1 MRARNLSG
9 GVVHPARR
17 VIAMDGAI
25 EDTICA
31 VATPAGE
38 GGIGIVRISGR
49 DALCVAGQIVRLRS
63 NQPLDG
69 VASHSLH
76 LADIVFPK
84 QSGHL
89 GDFGSNRPN
98 RAGELIDE
106 GLVVFMKGPRSYT
119 SEDSV
124 EIHCH
129 GGSVV
134 LDLVCQACLGAGA
147 RLAQPGEFTKRAFLN
162 GRLDLSQAEAVLDT
176 IRSKSDAA
184 LKLAQRHLR
193 GELGRHVDRLRA
205 TLVGLLAQVEAGID
219 FTEEDISFVGRDELA
234 TSLKDTR
241 RAIRVMLDAAEHG
254 RRLQEGARVV
264 IAGRPN
270 VGKSSLL
277 NSFLGEERAIVTEI
291 PGTTRD
297 VLEGSVVW
305 NGMMMTLV
313 DTAGL
318 RETGDVVE
326 QEGMRRTRSAL
337 EQGDLVLHVVDA
349 AELERCPGEDT
360 GPLPGSQRCITVINK
375 SDLVSTDRIMDLV
388 HMMKAR
394 TDGTVIPISVR
405 ARAGLEA
412 LRASMQSQL
421 AHRTLEPTEPV
432 TITKTRHRD
441 ALERAEASLAE
452 ALNSIDNGAGPE
464 FIAMDLRDAADALG
478 EVTGVITSDDIL
490 HRIFSEFC
498 IGK

>member
-1 MRARNLSG
+1 
-9 GVVHPARR
+9 
-17 VIAMDGAI
+17 MDGAI

-38 GGIGIVRISGR
+38 GGIGIVRLSGR
-49 DALCVAGQIVRLRS
+49 HALSIAGQIVRLRS

-69 VASHSLH
+69 VASHTLH
-76 LADIVFPK
+76 LADIF
-84 QSGHL
+84 L
-89 GDFGSNRPN
+89 PN
-98 RAGELIDE
+98 RSCDLDDSGPNGLRSAGEIIDE
-106 GLVVFMKGPRSYT
+106 GLVVYMKGPRSFT

-124 EIHCH
+124 EIQCH

-134 LDLVCQACLGAGA
+134 LGLVCQACLVAGA

-176 IRSKSDAA
+176 IRSKSEAS

-205 TLVGLLAQVEAGID
+205 ILVGLLAQVEAGID
-219 FTEEDISFVGRDELA
+219 FSEEDISFVGQAELA
-234 TSLKDTR
+234 ASLQDTR
-241 RAIRVMLDAAEHG
+241 RAIRVMLDAAEQG
-254 RRLQEGARVV
+254 RRLREGARVV

-277 NSFLGEERAIVTEI
+277 NHFLGEDRAIVTEI

-305 NGMMMTLV
+305 NGVMMTLV

-318 RETGDVVE
+318 RETTDIVE
-326 QEGMRRTRSAL
+326 LEGMRRTRSAL

-349 AELERCPGEDT
+349 AELDGFAAEEAVPIQE
-360 GPLPGSQRCITVINK
+360 SQRRITVINK
-375 SDLVSTDRIMDLV
+375 SDLLSTDRIMPLV
-388 HMMKAR
+388 NRMKAH
-394 TDGTVIPISVR
+394 TGGTVIAISVR
-405 ARAGLEA
+405 TAEGLEA
-412 LRASMQSQL
+412 LRSLIQL
-421 AHRTLEPTEPV
+421 HLAQRTLEPAESV
-432 TITKTRHRD
+432 AITKVRHRD
-441 ALERAEASLAE
+441 VLERAEASLAE
-452 ALNSIDNGAGPE
+452 ALNSVRNGAEPE
-464 FIAMDLRDAADALG
+464 FVAIDLRGAADALG
-478 EVTGVITSDDIL
+478 ELTGVITSDEIL
-490 HRIFSEFC
+490 HQIFSEFC

>member
-1 MRARNLSG
+1 MRARDVLVG
-9 GVVHPARR
+9 AGRQARR

-38 GGIGIVRISGR
+38 GGIGIVRLSGR
-49 DALCVAGQIVRLRS
+49 HALSIAGQIVRLRS
-63 NQPLDG
+63 NRPLDG
-69 VASHSLH
+69 VASHTLH
-76 LADIVFPK
+76 LADIFLPCR
-84 QSGHL
+84 SFRI
-89 GDFGSNRPN
+89 DDSSSNPLLSE
-98 RAGELIDE
+98 GEIIDE
-106 GLVVFMKGPRSYT
+106 GLVVYMRGPRSFT

-134 LDLVCQACLGAGA
+134 LGLVCQACLVAGA

-176 IRSKSDAA
+176 IRSKSEAA

-193 GELGRHVDRLRA
+193 GELGRHVEHLRA
-205 TLVGLLAQVEAGID
+205 RLVGLLAQIEAGID
-219 FTEEDISFVGRDELA
+219 FSDEDISFIGQAEMVA
-234 TSLKDTR
+234 SLEDTR
-241 RAIRVMLDAAEHG
+241 RAIRVMLDTAEHG
-254 RRLQEGARVV
+254 RRLREGARVV

-277 NSFLGEERAIVTEI
+277 NRLLGEDRAIVTEI

-318 RETGDVVE
+318 RESADVVE
-326 QEGMRRTRSAL
+326 VEGMRRTRLAL

-349 AELERCPGEDT
+349 AELEGYAAEKSV
-360 GPLPGSQRCITVINK
+360 PLLGNQQCITVINK
-375 SDLVSTDRIMDLV
+375 SDLVRSDRIMHLV
-388 HMMKAR
+388 NMVKGH
-394 TDGTVIPISVR
+394 TGGTVIAISVR
-405 ARAGLEA
+405 TESGLEA
-412 LRASMQSQL
+412 LRRSIQL
-421 AHRTLEPTEPV
+421 HLVQRTLEPTESV
-432 TITKTRHRD
+432 VIMNVRHRD
-441 ALERAEASLAE
+441 ALERAEVSLAE
-452 ALNSIDNGAGPE
+452 ALDSVRNGAAPE
-464 FIAMDLRDAADALG
+464 FVAMDLRGAADALG

>member
-1 MRARNLSG
+1 
-9 GVVHPARR
+9 
-17 VIAMDGAI
+17 MDGAI

-38 GGIGIVRISGR
+38 GGIGIVRISGQH
-49 DALCVAGQIVRLRS
+49 ALAVAGKIVRLRS

-69 VASHSLH
+69 VASHTLH
-76 LADIVFPK
+76 LADIVLPHESFLRDE
-84 QSGHL
+84 SA
-89 GDFGSNRPN
+89 SNKVQFM
-98 RAGELIDE
+98 GEIIDE
-106 GLVVFMKGPRSYT
+106 GLVVYMKGPRSFT

-134 LDLVCQACLGAGA
+134 VGLVCQACLVAGA

-176 IRSKSDAA
+176 IRSKSEGA
-184 LKLAQRHLR
+184 LKLAQRQLR
-193 GELGRHVDRLRA
+193 GELGRHVERLR
-205 TLVGLLAQVEAGID
+205 TVLVGLLAQVEAGID
-219 FTEEDISFVGRDELA
+219 FSDEDIAFVDRDELTA
-234 TSLKDTR
+234 SLIETR

-254 RRLQEGARVV
+254 RRLREGARVV

-270 VGKSSLL
+270 AGKSSLL
-277 NSFLGEERAIVTEI
+277 NCLLGEDRAIVAEA

-305 NGMMMTLV
+305 NGVMLTLV

-318 RETGDVVE
+318 RETGDIVE
-326 QEGMRRTRSAL
+326 LEGMKRTRSAL
-337 EQGDLVLHVVDA
+337 DQGDLVLHVLDA
-349 AELERCPGEDT
+349 ADQKGECVSEEAV
-360 GPLPGSQRCITVINK
+360 PIPSNRSCITVINK
-375 SDLVSTDRIMDLV
+375 SDLVSTDRMIYLV
-388 HMMKAR
+388 NMMKER
-394 TDGTVIPISVR
+394 TGGTVVPISVR
-405 ARAGLEA
+405 REVGLET
-412 LRASMQSQL
+412 LRAAIQWHL
-421 AHRTLEPTEPV
+421 AYRTLEPTESV
-432 TITKTRHRD
+432 AITRMRHRD

-452 ALNSIDNGAGPE
+452 ALVSVDNGAGPE
-464 FIAMDLRDAADALG
+464 FVAMDLRGAADALG

-490 HRIFSEFC
+490 HRVFSEFC

>member
-1 MRARNLSG
+1 
-9 GVVHPARR
+9 
-17 VIAMDGAI
+17 MDGAI

-49 DALCVAGQIVRLRS
+49 HALSVAGQIVRLRS
-63 NQPLDG
+63 NQPLDV
-69 VASHSLH
+69 VASHTLH
-76 LADIVFPK
+76 LADILLPSRSLLRDD
-84 QSGHL
+84 SG
-89 GDFGSNRPN
+89 PN
-98 RAGELIDE
+98 RVLSVGEIIDE
-106 GLVVFMKGPRSYT
+106 GLVVFMKGPRSFT

-134 LDLVCQACLGAGA
+134 LGLVCQACLVAGA

-176 IRSKSDAA
+176 IQSKSEAA

-193 GELGRHVDRLRA
+193 GELRRHVDRLREI
-205 TLVGLLAQVEAGID
+205 LVGLLAQVEAGID
-219 FTEEDISFVGRDELA
+219 FSEEDISFVGQAELVG
-234 TSLKDTR
+234 SLQETR
-241 RAIRVMLDAAEHG
+241 RAIRDMLDTAEQG
-254 RRLQEGARVV
+254 KRLREGVRVV

-277 NSFLGEERAIVTEI
+277 NRFLGEDRAIVTEI

-305 NGMMMTLV
+305 NGVMLTLV

-318 RETGDVVE
+318 RETADVVE
-326 QEGMRRTRSAL
+326 LEGMRRTKSAL
-337 EQGDLVLHVVDA
+337 EQGDVVLHVVDA
-349 AELERCPGEDT
+349 VELEGHAPEEAV
-360 GPLPGSQRCITVINK
+360 PLPGNQRCITVINK
-375 SDLVSTDRIMDLV
+375 SDLVSTDRIMHLLTT
-388 HMMKAR
+388 MKAR
-394 TDGTVIPISVR
+394 TGSTVIAVS
-405 ARAGLEA
+405 ARTGAGLDS
-412 LRASMQSQL
+412 LRASIQMHL
-421 AHRTLEPTEPV
+421 AHRTLEPAESV
-432 TITKTRHRD
+432 AIANVRHRD
-441 ALERAEASLAE
+441 ALERAETSLAE
-452 ALNSIDNGAGPE
+452 ALDSVRNGAGPE
-464 FIAMDLRDAADALG
+464 FVAMDLRGAADALG

>member
-1 MRARNLSG
+1 
-9 GVVHPARR
+9 
-17 VIAMDGAI
+17 MDGAI

-49 DALCVAGQIVRLRS
+49 HALPIAGQIVRLRS
-63 NQPLDG
+63 NQPLNE
-69 VASHSLH
+69 VASHTLH
-76 LADIVFPK
+76 LADIVLPSRSFL
-84 QSGHL
+84 L
-89 GDFGSNRPN
+89 GDSGPN
-98 RAGELIDE
+98 RFQSAGEIIDE
-106 GLVVFMKGPRSYT
+106 GLVVFMKGPRSFT

-134 LDLVCQACLGAGA
+134 LGLVCQACLVAGA

-176 IRSKSDAA
+176 IRSKSEAA

-205 TLVGLLAQVEAGID
+205 ILVGLLAQVEAGID
-219 FTEEDISFVGRDELA
+219 FSEEEISFVGQAELA
-234 TSLKDTR
+234 GSLQETR
-241 RAIRVMLDAAEHG
+241 RAIRAMLDAAEQG
-254 RRLQEGARVV
+254 RRLREGARVV
-264 IAGRPN
+264 IVGRPN

-277 NSFLGEERAIVTEI
+277 NRFLGEDRAIVTEI

-305 NGMMMTLV
+305 NGVMLTLV

-318 RETGDVVE
+318 RETADVVE
-326 QEGMRRTRSAL
+326 LEGMRRTRSAL
-337 EQGDLVLHVVDA
+337 EQGDLVIHVVDA
-349 AELERCPGEDT
+349 VELEGDAAGDAFPIPGN
-360 GPLPGSQRCITVINK
+360 QRCITVINK
-375 SDLVSTDRIMDLV
+375 SDLVSTDRIMHLLNL
-388 HMMKAR
+388 MKER
-394 TDGTVIPISVR
+394 TGGTVIAISVR
-405 ARAGLEA
+405 TGVGLEA
-412 LRASMQSQL
+412 LRASIQLHL
-421 AHRTLEPTEPV
+421 AHRSLEPAESV
-432 TITKTRHRD
+432 TITNVRHRD
-441 ALERAEASLAE
+441 ALKRAEASLAE
-452 ALNSIDNGAGPE
+452 ALDSVRNGAEPE
-464 FIAMDLRDAADALG
+464 FVAMDLRGAADALG
-478 EVTGVITSDDIL
+478 EVTGVITSDDVL

>member
-1 MRARNLSG
+1 
-9 GVVHPARR
+9 
-17 VIAMDGAI
+17 MDLAV

-49 DALCVAGQIVRLRS
+49 QALSVACQIVRLRS

-69 VASHSLH
+69 VASHTLH
-76 LADIVFPK
+76 LADIFFPR
-84 QSGHL
+84 QSGHG
-89 GDFGSNRPN
+89 GDSGPN
-98 RAGELIDE
+98 QLQLVGEMIDE
-106 GLVVFMKGPRSYT
+106 GLVVYMKGPRSFT

-129 GGSVV
+129 GGNVV
-134 LDLVCQACLGAGA
+134 VSLVCQACLVAGA

-176 IRSKSDAA
+176 IRSKSEAA
-184 LKLAQRHLR
+184 LKQAQRHLR

-205 TLVGLLAQVEAGID
+205 RLIVLLAQVEAGID
-219 FTEEDISFVGRDELA
+219 FGEEDISFVGQAELA
-234 TSLKDTR
+234 ASLQDTR
-241 RAIRVMLDAAEHG
+241 RVIRVMLDGAEQG
-254 RRLQEGARVV
+254 RRLREGARVV

-277 NSFLGEERAIVTEI
+277 NSFLGEDRAIVTDV

-305 NGMMMTLV
+305 NGVMMTLV

-326 QEGMRRTRSAL
+326 LEGMRRTRSAL
-337 EQGDLVLHVVDA
+337 EQGDLVLHVLDA
-349 AELERCPGEDT
+349 AELEEGNVPEEAVPIPGN
-360 GPLPGSQRCITVINK
+360 PNCITVINK
-375 SDLVSTDRIMDLV
+375 SDLVSTDRMMSLV
-388 HMMKAR
+388 NMMKAR
-394 TDGTVIPISVR
+394 TGGTVIPISVR
-405 ARAGLEA
+405 AEVGLEA
-412 LRASMQSQL
+412 LRASIQVHL
-421 AHRTLEPTEPV
+421 AHTTLEPTESV
-432 TITKTRHRD
+432 AITKMRHRD

-452 ALNSIDNGAGPE
+452 AIDSVHNGAGPE
-464 FIAMDLRDAADALG
+464 FVAMDLREAADALG

-490 HRIFSEFC
+490 HRIFAEFC

>member
-1 MRARNLSG
+1 
-9 GVVHPARR
+9 
-17 VIAMDGAI
+17 MDGAI

-49 DALCVAGQIVRLRS
+49 QSLSIAGQIVRLRS
-63 NQPLDG
+63 NQPLDA
-69 VASHSLH
+69 VASHTLH
-76 LADIVFPK
+76 LADIFLPSRSCRMDD
-84 QSGHL
+84 SG
-89 GDFGSNRPN
+89 PN
-98 RAGELIDE
+98 RLQPAGEIIDE
-106 GLVVFMKGPRSYT
+106 GLVVYMKGPRSYT

-134 LDLVCQACLGAGA
+134 LGLVCQACLVAGA

-176 IRSKSDAA
+176 IRSKSEAA

-205 TLVGLLAQVEAGID
+205 ILVGLLAQVEAGID
-219 FTEEDISFVGRDELA
+219 FTEEEISFVGRDELA
-234 TSLKDTR
+234 ASLEETR
-241 RAIRVMLDAAEHG
+241 RAIHAMLDAAEQG
-254 RRLQEGARVV
+254 RRLREGARVV

-277 NSFLGEERAIVTEI
+277 NRFLGEDRAIVTEI

-305 NGMMMTLV
+305 NGVMMTLV

-318 RETGDVVE
+318 RETEDVVE
-326 QEGMRRTRSAL
+326 LEGMRRTRSAL
-337 EQGDLVLHVVDA
+337 EQGDLVVHVLDA
-349 AELERCPGEDT
+349 AEVDEDAT
-360 GPLPGSQRCITVINK
+360 GGSSPIVASQRCITVINK
-375 SDLVSTDRIMDLV
+375 SDLVSTDRIMQLV
-388 HMMKAR
+388 KMITAR
-394 TDGTVIPISVR
+394 TAGTVIPISVR
-405 ARAGLEA
+405 TEAGLDA
-412 LRASMQSQL
+412 LRASIQL
-421 AHRTLEPTEPV
+421 HLADRTLEPTESV
-432 TITKTRHRD
+432 AITKMRHRD
-441 ALERAEASLAE
+441 ALKRAEASLAE
-452 ALNSIDNGAGPE
+452 ALDSVHNGAGPE
-464 FIAMDLRDAADALG
+464 FVAMDLRGAADALG
-478 EVTGVITSDDIL
+478 EVTGVITSDDVL

>member
-1 MRARNLSG
+1 
-9 GVVHPARR
+9 
-17 VIAMDGAI
+17 MDGAI

-38 GGIGIVRISGR
+38 GGIGIVRISGS
-49 DALCVAGQIVRLRS
+49 LSLSIAGQIVRLRS
-63 NQPLDG
+63 NQPLSS
-69 VASHSLH
+69 VASHTLH
-76 LADIVFPK
+76 LADIVLPSRSA
-84 QSGHL
+84 QIDNVRPHQLPSG
-89 GDFGSNRPN
+89 
-98 RAGELIDE
+98 GEIIDE
-106 GLVVFMKGPRSYT
+106 GLVVFMKGPRSFT

-134 LDLVCQACLGAGA
+134 LDLVCQACLIAGA
-147 RLAQPGEFTKRAFLN
+147 RLAQPGEFTKRAFLH

-176 IRSKSDAA
+176 IRSKSEAA

-205 TLVGLLAQVEAGID
+205 NLVGLLAQVEAGID
-219 FTEEDISFVGRDELA
+219 FSDEDLSFVAQAELA
-234 TSLKDTR
+234 GSLQDTR

-254 RRLQEGARVV
+254 RRLREGARVV

-277 NSFLGEERAIVTEI
+277 NSFLGEDRAIVTEI

-305 NGMMMTLV
+305 KGMMMTLV

-318 RETGDVVE
+318 RETADVVE
-326 QEGMRRTRSAL
+326 LEGIKRTRSAL
-337 EQGDLVLHVVDA
+337 EQADLVLHVLDA
-349 AELERCPGEDT
+349 AEFEEYGAEDT
-360 GPLPGSQRCITVINK
+360 GRIPEHQRGITVINK
-375 SDLVSTDRIMDLV
+375 SDLVNTDRMMDLV
-388 HMMKAR
+388 KMIQTR
-394 TDGTVIPISVR
+394 TGGTVIPISVR
-405 ARAGLEA
+405 TGVGLDA
-412 LRASMQSQL
+412 LRASIQLQL
-421 AHRTLEPTEPV
+421 AQKTLEPTESV
-432 TITKTRHRD
+432 AITKMRHRD
-441 ALERAEASLAE
+441 ALERADALLAE
-452 ALNSIDNGAGPE
+452 ALTSIHDGAGPE
-464 FIAMDLRDAADALG
+464 FVAMDLRGAADALG
-478 EVTGVITSDDIL
+478 EVTGVITSDDVL

>member
-1 MRARNLSG
+1 
-9 GVVHPARR
+9 
-17 VIAMDGAI
+17 MDGAI

-49 DALCVAGQIVRLRS
+49 HALAIAEQIVSLRS
-63 NQPLDG
+63 NQPLGG
-69 VASHSLH
+69 VASHTLH
-76 LADIVFPK
+76 LADILLPSRPFVIGDSGPNES
-84 QSGHL
+84 QS
-89 GDFGSNRPN
+89 P
-98 RAGELIDE
+98 GEIIDE
-106 GLVVFMKGPRSYT
+106 GLVVFMKGPRSFT

-134 LDLVCQACLGAGA
+134 LSLVCQACLVAGA

-176 IRSKSDAA
+176 IRSKSEAA

-205 TLVGLLAQVEAGID
+205 ILVGLLAQVEAGID
-219 FTEEDISFVGRDELA
+219 FSEEDISFVGQAELVG
-234 TSLKDTR
+234 SLGKTQQTI
-241 RAIRVMLDAAEHG
+241 RAMLDAAERG
-254 RRLQEGARVV
+254 RRLREGARVV

-277 NSFLGEERAIVTEI
+277 NRFLGEDRAIVTEI

-305 NGMMMTLV
+305 NGVMMTLV

-318 RETGDVVE
+318 RETTDVVE
-326 QEGMRRTRSAL
+326 LEGMRRTRLAL
-337 EQGDLVLHVVDA
+337 EQGDLLIHVVDA
-349 AELERCPGEDT
+349 VELEGDAAGEVVSIPGN
-360 GPLPGSQRCITVINK
+360 QRCITVINK
-375 SDLVSTDRIMDLV
+375 TDLMATDRIMPLLN
-388 HMMKAR
+388 MMKAR
-394 TDGTVIPISVR
+394 TGGTVIAISVR
-405 ARAGLEA
+405 TGAGLEA
-412 LRASMQSQL
+412 LRASIQL
-421 AHRTLEPTEPV
+421 HVAHSSLEPTESV
-432 TITKTRHRD
+432 AITNMRHRD
-441 ALERAEASLAE
+441 ALERAEASIAE
-452 ALNSIDNGAGPE
+452 ALASVRNGAEPE
-464 FIAMDLRDAADALG
+464 LVAMDLRGAADALG

-490 HRIFSEFC
+490 HRVFAEFC